1 MDAKEDAVTKR
12 ILALGGEYT
21 ATVRDH
27 AVNPRNVGSISRPD
41 GFGEATGVC
50 GDTVAIWLRV
60 AEGRI
65 TEATFWTDGCGPT
78 IACGS
83 MVTELVKGRTVR
95 EAWQVDEQAI
105 LRALGGL
112 PEESTHCAALAVT
125 TLRRALEDYVK
136 LQREPWRKAYRRA
149 R

>member
-1 MDAKEDAVTKR
+1 MDGKEDAVTKR

-21 ATVRDH
+21 ETVRDH
-27 AVNPRNVGSISRPD
+27 AINPRNVGSISRPD

-50 GDTVAIWLRV
+50 GDTMAIWLRV

-83 MVTELVKGRTVR
+83 MVTELVKGKTVW
-95 EAWQVDEQAI
+95 EAWQIDEQLI
-105 LRALGGL
+105 LSELGGL

-136 LQREPWRKAYRRA
+136 LQREPWRKAYRQA